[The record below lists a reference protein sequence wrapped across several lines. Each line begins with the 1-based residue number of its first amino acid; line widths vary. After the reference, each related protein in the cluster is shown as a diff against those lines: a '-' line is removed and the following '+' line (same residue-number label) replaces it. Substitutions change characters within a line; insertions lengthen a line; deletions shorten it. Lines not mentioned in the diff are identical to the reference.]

1 MQEMLFRTTGNRRQ
15 DDEKER
21 SKRKNNVNLWI
32 WFAICGVTF
41 AIGEYV
47 SKRWAITSNNWLL
60 VVMVMSYAGGS
71 LAWAPI
77 IKNKTELARMGMI
90 WMIVASI
97 CTIGLG
103 VLVFR
108 EKLAVW
114 QWLGVGLAIIA
125 MVLIARE

>member
-1 MQEMLFRTTGNRRQ
+1 
-15 DDEKER
+15 
-21 SKRKNNVNLWI
+21 
-32 WFAICGVTF
+32 
-41 AIGEYV
+41 
-47 SKRWAITSNNWLL
+47 
-60 VVMVMSYAGGS
+60 MVMSYAGGS